1 MGSNKIKT
9 TDMSVQPDEQGSKK
23 AKSSEAMAKDAK
35 NEPKKEVKKPVQKK
49 ERSKRYVAKRSQVDR
64 TIYYP
69 LKDAVALLKKVS
81 YTSFTGTVRAD
92 LLVRDQKLSADFAFP
107 HATGQ
112 TKKVAIV
119 TDALLADIEAG
130 KLDFDILVTEPA
142 MMPKLAKFARVLGP
156 KGLMPNPKTGT
167 VTKDPAKKA
176 KELAGG
182 KQVIKTEKA
191 APLIHVVIGKLDMKD
206 EQLIANLETLIRQL
220 NARKILKLVISATM
234 SPGIKVDLS
243 PYIVA

>member
-9 TDMSVQPDEQGSKK
+9 TDMTIQPDEVKTKKGKKNSEGAVQDTTEKAVAKFHESKDRSKK
-23 AKSSEAMAKDAK
+23 Y
-35 NEPKKEVKKPVQKK
+35 VQK
-49 ERSKRYVAKRSQVDR
+49 RSMVDR
-64 TIYYP
+64 TKFYP
-69 LKDAVALLKKVS
+69 VSDSIELLKKVS

-92 LLVRDQKLSADFAFP
+92 LLVRDDKLSVDFAFP

-112 TKKVAIV
+112 TKRVVIA
-119 TDALLADIEAG
+119 TDAVLTDIEAG
-130 KLDFDILVTEPA
+130 KLDFDVLVTEPA

-156 KGLMPNPKTGT
+156 KGLMPNPKLGT

-176 KELAGG
+176 KELEGG

-191 APLIHVVIGKLDMKD
+191 APLIHVVFGKLDMKD
-206 EQLIANLETLIRQL
+206 KELVENLETLIKYV
-220 NARKILKLVISATM
+220 NAKKILKLVISATM

-243 PYIVA
+243 PYITA